1 MANNTKADLL
11 QWLAGGTRTFG
22 WDAVIAYGRKEA
34 NALLRKQFIG
44 RFAEATTF
52 PPMQGVIETGQL
64 TKTLRNVQLGPPLL
78 SFEASSLDESR
89 ARLSLRIV
97 AGQVVTE
104 GEGGVVQKI
113 QELVPAFSPE
123 LFMNVDLNKTDGGST
138 SAGEFYLDLNDAYD
152 FTTSLFDADDDA
164 GQVQAGVFFRE
175 RFAELPEARRFT
187 LGTIARGDG
196 SFAVDRFEV
205 RTQMAPGANVRS
217 AANFGDGAVLMFIKF
232 AGGKP
237 GTMPTP
243 EVFRYLIPE
252 DGFGATL
259 LLSASSLLTQLGES
273 IGTYLGEG
281 VSFQV
286 TALQNAL
293 VSAKASGDW
302 SPVYLDPYSAG
313 WQSGPACS
321 TSNVYD
327 YRQSFSVSSMTLS
340 INGEKLV
347 LAWDEK
353 HQRPWYCFGM
363 SWPCSQPAS
372 VFSETTSNSG
382 NYWVD
387 LAVTCKFVVRLN
399 SAREAIVF
407 EQSSYAS
414 SVSCSDMHAPSPLS
428 NAQVESHF
436 QAGIASK
443 VKEKFESIPDMTLP
457 IGALSG
463 LLFADANSVRLKEAA
478 APQDLVCFGD
488 IDSNAETPILSP
500 DDSVLGANGVQNLTC
515 NVPVAQWTLRD
526 GDGNDDLKTVG
537 SITSG
542 RYQAPDMS
550 DSREMSRRIVVT
562 AHGVSGGQA
571 HALITVLKTPLMVDP
586 VFQVVSPADRCEI
599 LAGALNTADVD
610 ARLIAQWPEIA
621 PSLAPVPNKPGAY
634 VFEPG
639 KSDKVH
645 SLSLDRVEFTS
656 KHHAG
661 AVSSSY
667 VLTQWRK
674 DTATIIIDPEWA
686 GPSTQV
692 KLLLLAENDDWELV
706 PYDGAD
712 WTLFAGDGS
721 VDASGIYTYPE
732 RPQSGFA
739 VVQAMLDDDG
749 YELRSHLV
757 IPSLAKVSASTS
769 KYPTELRMLA
779 IGTGGIVLRWR
790 KPGAADT
797 PTYSVLRD
805 DKWIHSGWNPGAFLF
820 PLAFEAGRH
829 YQITVRATYKDD
841 PQSYDCGPITVTVP
855 LP

>member
-11 QWLAGGTRTFG
+11 QWLAGGTRTYG
-22 WDAVIAYGRKEA
+22 WDAVIAYGRKDA
-34 NALLRKQFIG
+34 NALLRKQFIAG
-44 RFAEATTF
+44 FADATTF
-52 PPMQGVIETGQL
+52 PTMQGVIETGQL
-64 TKTLRNVQLGPPLL
+64 TKTLRNVQLGPPQL

-89 ARLSLRIV
+89 ARLTLRIV

-123 LFMNVDLNKTDGGST
+123 LFMNIALNKTDGGST
-138 SAGEFYLDLNDAYD
+138 SAGELYLDLNDAYD

-175 RFAELPEARRFT
+175 RFAELPQARRFT
-187 LGTIARGDG
+187 LGSVARVDG
-196 SFAVDRFEV
+196 VFEVESFEV

-232 AGGKP
+232 RGGKP

-243 EVFRYLIPE
+243 DAFRYLIPE

-259 LLSASSLLTQLGES
+259 ILSASSLLTRLGES
-273 IGTYLGEG
+273 IGAYLGER
-281 VSFQV
+281 VTFQV
-286 TALQNAL
+286 TAAQNAL
-293 VSAKASGDW
+293 VSAKASGEW
-302 SPVYLDPYSAG
+302 SHVSVDPYSAG

-321 TSNVYD
+321 TTNVYD
-327 YRQSFSVSSMTLS
+327 RLDSFSVSSLTLS
-340 INGEKLV
+340 IDGEKLV
-347 LAWDEK
+347 LAWDET

-363 SWPCSQPAS
+363 SWPCSQPAL

-382 NYWVD
+382 NYLVD

-399 SAREAIVF
+399 PAGEAIVV
-407 EQSSYAS
+407 EQTSYAS
-414 SVSCSDMHAPSPLS
+414 SVSCSDMHAPSPIS

-436 QAGIASK
+436 QAGIQSE
-443 VKEKFESIPDMTLP
+443 VKDTFESIPDMTLP

-463 LLFADANSVRLKEAA
+463 LLFADSNSVRLKEAA

-488 IDSNAETPILSP
+488 IDSNTETPCLCP
-500 DDSVLGANGVQNLTC
+500 EDSVLGANGVENLTC
-515 NVPVAQWTLRD
+515 NVAVAQWALRD
-526 GDGNDDLKTVG
+526 GDGNDDPKTVG
-537 SITSG
+537 SITAG

-550 DSREMSRRIVVT
+550 NADGVSRQIIVT
-562 AHGVSGGQA
+562 AHAVGGGQA
-571 HALITVLKTPLMVDP
+571 NALITVLKTPLMVDP
-586 VFQVVSPADRCEI
+586 VFQVVSPAGRCEI
-599 LAGALNTADVD
+599 LAGALNTPDVE
-610 ARLIAQWPEIA
+610 ARLIAHWPEIA
-621 PSLAPVPNKPGAY
+621 PSLTPVPDKPGAY
-634 VFEPG
+634 VFAPG

-656 KHHAG
+656 KHHSG
-661 AVSSSY
+661 AVSSAY
-667 VLTQWRK
+667 VLTQWRS
-674 DTATIIIDPEWA
+674 DTATIIIDPEWT
-686 GPSTQV
+686 GPSTQA
-692 KLLLLAENDDWELV
+692 KLMLLATNDDWELV

-732 RPQSGFA
+732 RPEAGFA
-739 VVQAMLDDDG
+739 VVQAILDDDG

-757 IPSLAKVSASTS
+757 IPSLAKSFPVVS
-769 KYPTELRMLA
+769 KYATRFRVLA
-779 IGTGGIVLRWR
+779 VGTGGITLYWQRPTTQA
-790 KPGAADT
+790 KPYYT
-797 PTYSVLRD
+797 VLRD
-805 DKWIHSGWNPGAFLF
+805 GALF
-820 PLAFEAGRH
+820 CAGLYPPVPYMTSLEAGKTYKFTLR
-829 YQITVRATYKDD
+829 VTYKDD